1 MSKSTNN
8 KRKAGRR
15 QRMQGPIA
23 PADTILIIG
32 DPTAIGTEPVVRAMT
47 LDDIEDDCPICQ
59 AMRDEILAGNPPEV
73 MIFE

>member
-15 QRMQGPIA
+15 QRMQKPIE
-23 PADTILIIG
+23 PAETIQIIG
-32 DPTAIGTEPVVRAMT
+32 DPCAIGGEPTVRTMT

-59 AMRDEILAGNPPEV
+59 AMREEILSGNPPQV
-73 MIFE
+73 MVFE